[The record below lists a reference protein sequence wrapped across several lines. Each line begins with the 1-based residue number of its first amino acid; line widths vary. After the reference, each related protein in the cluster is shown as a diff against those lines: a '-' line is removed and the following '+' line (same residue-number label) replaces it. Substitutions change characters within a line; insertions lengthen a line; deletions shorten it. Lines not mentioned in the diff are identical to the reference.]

1 MKLELTVNGVRRDL
15 NIRAHETLLE
25 VLRERLGLRSVKKGC
40 GTGECGT
47 CVVLRDG
54 EPVNTC
60 ILPAAEA
67 RGWNITTLEGLT
79 REGDPAVPLD
89 RLSVLQRTFLEHGA
103 VQCGFCTSGML
114 AAAQGLLER
123 DPRPSRSDIR
133 AAISGNLC
141 RCTGYA
147 KIVDAVEAAAA
158 ELRGETV
165 PSGLGKDPVS
175 NIGRSVV
182 REDAVEIVTGKAV
195 FLDDLRRPD
204 MAYGV
209 VLRSPHAHARIV
221 RIDATRA
228 LEMPGV
234 LAFVSGEGLPDAY
247 YGVDLKDQQVFAR
260 GKVRYVGEPVAALA
274 AETRAQAEAALELVE
289 VEYETLPAV
298 LDAREALRP
307 GAPIVHERLSEY
319 ELGFDTERY
328 GNVCTAAS
336 VDYGDLDEG
345 FRKADLVVEGEFVS
359 RHQQH
364 APLEV
369 HGAVAEWDSRG
380 RATVWSTTQKPF
392 AIRRYL
398 GQSLRME
405 FSKIK
410 VVATRVG
417 GGFGSKLE
425 LHAEP
430 FALLLARASGRPVKV
445 VYSREDDLSS
455 VVARHATWFRIR
467 TGVRRDGLIT
477 AREMEFVFDTGA
489 YSGNGPTTLTLA
501 VQVSTG
507 LYRVPAQKVR
517 GHCVYTNK
525 MNCGSFRGPSAPQ
538 TTFAVESHT
547 DDIARKLGMD
557 PLDFRLK
564 NLLREGELT
573 GFGQRLRG
581 VDYAA
586 VARAAAEKAGWKEFR
601 AARARVGSG
610 PGIGM
615 ACVYWLTG
623 GWSTSA
629 QVRIAEDGTV
639 LLSTGAVDM
648 GTGYLFTSVRQMTAE
663 ALGIRAEDV
672 VVIQGDTDTA
682 SYDHGIGGSRGSV
695 AIGTAALRAAEAA
708 RERLLD
714 SAARMLGVP
723 RDGLETKGGTVRVR
737 GDAGRSLSFGDISYA
752 EHMRGG
758 GPVIGTYSYL
768 PAMEEIEGGRTRG
781 LSFPA
786 FGGTTMGCHV
796 AVASLDE
803 VTGAIEVHKIV
814 AAHDVGKAIN
824 PGAAEGQIEG
834 GVALGLGFGLLE
846 EMKHDAEG
854 RMLNSSFADYKLPHS
869 TDVPEILPVL
879 VEIPSPDYPF
889 GAKGLGEPTMAPT
902 AAAVRNAVLDGAG
915 LALAETPMTP
925 ERNYR
930 ALGKARGR
938 TPC

>member
-1 MKLELTVNGVRRDL
+1 MRLELKVNGISREL
-15 NIRAHETLLE
+15 EIQPHETLLE
-25 VLRERLGLRSVKKGC
+25 VLRDRLGLRSVKKGC

-47 CVVLRDG
+47 CVVLRNG

-67 RGWNITTLEGLT
+67 QGWDVVTLEGFT
-79 REGDPAVPLD
+79 KACDPASPLD
-89 RLSVLQRTFLEHGA
+89 RLSILQKAFLEHGA
-103 VQCGFCTSGML
+103 VQCGFCTSGMI
-114 AAAQGLLER
+114 AAAQGLLES

-133 AAISGNLC
+133 GAISGNLC
-141 RCTGYA
+141 RCTGYV

-165 PSGLGKDPVS
+165 PDGADDGTGS
-175 NIGRSVV
+175 NIGRNIA
-182 REDAVEIVTGKAV
+182 REDAIEIVTGNAV
-195 FLDDLRRPD
+195 FLDDVLRPG
-204 MAYGV
+204 MAFGAI
-209 VLRSPHAHARIV
+209 LRSPHAHARIV
-221 RIDATRA
+221 RIDASRA
-228 LEMPGV
+228 LEVPGV
-234 LAFVSGEGLPDAY
+234 LAFVSGAELPDAY

-274 AETRAQAEAALELVE
+274 AETPALAEEALGFVE
-289 VEYETLPAV
+289 VEYEPLPMV
-298 LDAREALRP
+298 LDAREAMRP
-307 GAPIVHERLSEY
+307 DAPIVHERLAEY
-319 ELGFDTERY
+319 ELGFQTERY
-328 GNVCTAAS
+328 GNVCTAAA
-336 VDYGDLDEG
+336 VDYGDTEKG
-345 FRKADLVVEGEFVS
+345 FREADLVVEGEFIS

-369 HGAVAEWDSRG
+369 HGAVAEWDDRG
-380 RATVWSTTQKPF
+380 RVTVWSTTQKPF

-398 GQSLRME
+398 GQSLRMD
-405 FSKIK
+405 FSKIR
-410 VVATRVG
+410 VVATRIG

-430 FALLLARASGRPVKV
+430 YALLLARASGRPVKV

-467 TGVRRDGLIT
+467 TGVRRDGTIS
-477 AREMEFVFDTGA
+477 AREIEFVFDTGA

-501 VQVSTG
+501 AQVSTG
-507 LYRVPAQKVR
+507 LYRVPSQKVR
-517 GHCVYTNK
+517 GFCVYTNK

-538 TTFAVESHT
+538 TTFAIESHT

-557 PLDFRLK
+557 PLEFRLR

-586 VARAAAEKAGWKEFR
+586 VARAAAERAGWREAK
-601 AARARVGSG
+601 AARSRTGTG

-639 LLSTGAVDM
+639 LLFIGATDM

-663 ALGIRAEDV
+663 ALGIRAEEV
-672 VVIQGDTDTA
+672 VVVQGDTDEA

-695 AIGTAALRAAEAA
+695 AVGTAALRAAEAA
-708 RERLLD
+708 RDRLLE
-714 SAARMLGVP
+714 AASRMLGVQQA
-723 RDGLETKGGTVRVR
+723 DLESSGGKIRVR
-737 GDAGRSLSFGDISYA
+737 GDPGRSLSFGEISYA
-752 EHMRGG
+752 EHMKGG
-758 GPVIGTYSYL
+758 GPVVGTYSYL
-768 PAMEEIEGGRTRG
+768 PAMDAIEGDRTRG

-803 VTGAIEVHKIV
+803 VTGAIEVHRVV
-814 AAHDVGKAIN
+814 AAHDVGRAIN
-824 PGAAEGQIEG
+824 PRAAEGQIEG

-846 EMKHDAEG
+846 EMKHDAAG
-854 RMLNSSFADYKLPHS
+854 RMVNASFADYKLPHS

-889 GAKGLGEPTMAPT
+889 GAKGLGEPTMAPV
-902 AAAVRNAVLDGAG
+902 AAAVRNAVLDATG
-915 LALAETPMTP
+915 LALTETPMSP
-925 ERNYR
+925 ERNYG
-930 ALGKARGR
+930 ALSNARGAK
-938 TPC
+938 PC